1 MLFNLFLTE
10 FFFALLLAY
19 LTPGLITFIHIAIC
33 SIMKE
38 RELVINYLVSY
49 RRTEQSMLR
58 YLFAFTCKL
67 QFAILKLLRLQHE
80 IPVCPVRESNVSH
93 TGAIA
98 RIILNTKYAS
108 YLYY

>member
-1 MLFNLFLTE
+1 
-10 FFFALLLAY
+10 
-19 LTPGLITFIHIAIC
+19 
-33 SIMKE
+33 MKE

-80 IPVCPVRESNVSH
+80 IPVLSRPRIKREPYRCDSAHYSKH
-93 TGAIA
+93 EI
-98 RIILNTKYAS
+98 RILFVLLMRTTDV
-108 YLYY
+108 